1 MRASEA
7 EYRSL
12 PLRGHELLRDVPLY
26 DVSSVDFLEAAAGGP
41 SRTFV
46 RSSPRR
52 LRAYR
57 DFPLRP
63 PIFLGTDIPLGST
76 TDAAG
81 RLIFGMP
88 VGTRPTR
95 LRNNARYSGWPP
107 LGLLSI
113 CGRNSS

>member
-1 MRASEA
+1 MRFGRA
-7 EYRSL
+7 R
-12 PLRGHELLRDVPLY
+12 
-26 DVSSVDFLEAAAGGP
+26 
-41 SRTFV
+41 SRTPNENVACCLGVGTKIFS
-46 RSSPRR
+46 RFWKDAGRDGSEP
-52 LRAYR
+52 YR

-95 LRNNARYSGWPP
+95 LRNNARYSGWPL